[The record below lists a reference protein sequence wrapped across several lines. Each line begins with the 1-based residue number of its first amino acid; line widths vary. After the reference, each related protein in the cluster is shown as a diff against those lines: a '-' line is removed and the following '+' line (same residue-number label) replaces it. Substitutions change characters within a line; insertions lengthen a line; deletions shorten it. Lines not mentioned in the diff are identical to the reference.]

1 MEITH
6 PFLVNKSPLISWWSC
21 SFINAK
27 IKGVPGVPLGL
38 FWIYQQSNLFVK
50 KNKHILKCYS
60 QAGRRWP
67 MQRRKVCNDFVQG
80 KRVLARLY
88 LIALPATNN
97 IKGSTPKK
105 AEILLQ
111 KIFQVVQRVH

>member
-1 MEITH
+1 
-6 PFLVNKSPLISWWSC
+6 
-21 SFINAK
+21 
-27 IKGVPGVPLGL
+27 
-38 FWIYQQSNLFVK
+38 
-50 KNKHILKCYS
+50 
-60 QAGRRWP
+60 

-111 KIFQVVQRVH
+111 KNNSSGPARPLN